1 MTFSAEASI
10 PVADVS
16 KQPLILLVL
25 ILGILTAFSA
35 MSIDMYLPAFPQIA
49 RELGIPFSTVQL
61 SISAFLF
68 GSAAG
73 QLFYGPLADRWG
85 RRTPLL
91 TGLTLYI
98 VSAIG
103 CACVSTDGELLF
115 WRVVMAIGAGA
126 GGVIAR
132 AVVRDLYN
140 LTEAAKMFSML
151 MLVMGV
157 APILAPMV
165 GGQILLFTGWRSIFG
180 FLAIFGLLSLCLVA
194 AKLPESLPEER
205 RIRRSLSQMLTVYR
219 HIFRNHQFL
228 RYSIGLGCVT
238 GVNFSYISGA
248 PFVFIELHGVSPQH
262 FGLFFGLGACGLI
275 GASRLNRKLLLRYN
289 PREILT
295 LAFII
300 NVMAAI
306 LLAISV
312 ITGIG
317 GFHALVTL
325 IFVCLAM
332 TGLLLPNVTAL
343 AMAPFN
349 KAAGSASALPGTI
362 QYALGAMA
370 GTLVGLLHNGTGL
383 PMAATMA
390 VCGLIGW
397 VVTRDVKLYSH
408 QSN

>member
-228 RYSIGLGCVT
+228 RYRSQLFLHFRRSIC
-238 GVNFSYISGA
+238 FHRIA
-248 PFVFIELHGVSPQH
+248 
-262 FGLFFGLGACGLI
+262 
-275 GASRLNRKLLLRYN
+275 RR
-289 PREILT
+289 
-295 LAFII
+295 
-300 NVMAAI
+300 
-306 LLAISV
+306 
-312 ITGIG
+312 IT
-317 GFHALVTL
+317 
-325 IFVCLAM
+325 
-332 TGLLLPNVTAL
+332 TAL
-343 AMAPFN
+343 RSVFWFRRLRINRRLPAQSQTPAPIQSPGDPDPGVYYQCDGRHFTSHQRDN
-349 KAAGSASALPGTI
+349 RYRRFSRSGYTHIRLPGHDWP
-362 QYALGAMA
+362 APA
-370 GTLVGLLHNGTGL
+370 
-383 PMAATMA
+383 
-390 VCGLIGW
+390 
-397 VVTRDVKLYSH
+397 
-408 QSN
+408 